1 MTIGEKIVFYRN
13 NACFSQE
20 ELAYRVGTN
29 VETLIAWEENKEI
42 PNSVHLLMLKR
53 ALSVSIDEILS
64 PNAPKR
70 KMSGGQKALSLT
82 LFILS
87 IASIFFA
94 LIVMAILSSFVNVND
109 AYKNMWVFFVFA
121 PIPIGSVI
129 FGFIC
134 KKKGISAKKNIITGF
149 IMLPFLIIYGCFC
162 FIPFNTSLNP
172 DKGNSFLQSVSAQTG
187 INLPRE
193 NESIE
198 YHEYKNGYSSMKS
211 TIYAECIVS
220 FDRENTEKLLSEINS
235 TSKWKKLLPNYL
247 IGYLPET
254 SRIHNYGNYYY
265 LIYNT
270 HTKEYNVTSKQDG
283 RVPFIALIYD
293 CNNNYLYVYDY
304 VIDCIK

>member
-13 NACFSQE
+13 NARFSQE

-53 ALSVSIDEILS
+53 ALSVSIDELLS
-64 PNAPKR
+64 PNAPKK
-70 KMSGGQKALSLT
+70 KMSKGQKALSLT

-94 LIVMAILSSFVNVND
+94 LIAMAILSSFINVND
-109 AYKNMWVFFVFA
+109 AYKNMWVFFLFA
-121 PIPIGSVI
+121 PIPIGSII

-172 DKGNSFLQSVSAQTG
+172 DKGDAFLQSVSAQTG
-187 INLPRE
+187 VNLPRE
-193 NESIE
+193 NESIK
-198 YHEYKNGYSSMKS
+198 YYEYKTGYTTQMSK
-211 TIYAECIVS
+211 IYNKCEIVLS
-220 FDRENTEKLLSEINS
+220 KQANTDFYNEIS
-235 TSKWKKLLPNYL
+235 TSSLWNDKCPTAF
-247 IGYLPET
+247 IGISPSIYEFG
-254 SRIHNYGNYYY
+254 YDDGYYM
-265 LIYNT
+265 IFNT
-270 HTKEYNVTSKQDG
+270 HTKEYNALPSTEG
-283 RVPFIALIYD
+283 RHAFIAMRYDYNSGSLYIYD
-293 CNNNYLYVYDY
+293 YTINYVQ
-304 VIDCIK
+304 